1 MNGTPDNVRAADA
14 ATMATMSGSF
24 SRSCDSVVMITWV
37 SQR

>member
-1 MNGTPDNVRAADA
+1 MNGTPDSVSAADA

-24 SRSCDSVVMITWV
+24 SRSCDSVVTMTWV